1 MIRDEDSSQ
10 TRTQVVIYDLLVLS
24 WYSKTWLLSSFNG
37 RCYVDACTC
46 RNFWRFNVDVAALLY
61 MLTFKQYSRENRRC
75 RKRSDLVKVFDKFVE
90 QLKELL
96 KDDIEKAGHRPVLYL
111 LSTYSAL
118 YRSAL

>member
-1 MIRDEDSSQ
+1 MRVIKSYYINSIQVSRKSRLESESDSNPH
-10 TRTQVVIYDLLVLS
+10 L
-24 WYSKTWLLSSFNG
+24 WSFNG

-61 MLTFKQYSRENRRC
+61 MLTLKQYSRENRRC

-111 LSTYSAL
+111 LST
-118 YRSAL
+118 